1 MYKII
6 RKAQKDIASGE
17 RKKRVL
23 RRCKKEIEELGQKFN
38 PIGEIDKISRQIE
51 GIEETQFRRSFKK
64 TIGVDM
70 EQFDKDTFKNERDDW
85 VYGTIGLIALY
96 LMNVNKKL
104 DDIEEGKR
112 GAKETV
118 ESLDKIVNEYGG
130 IGEIARNRVGDFS
143 ASVNSKIYSMFGIK
157 RYVWRTRRDHKVRD
171 CHKSFDGHIFRVDQ
185 PPEIWYMTKHG
196 RVYTGR
202 HCHPGEDYNCRCRAI
217 PLFTKEA
224 VLTILTR
231 EKWKKELGAR

>member
-1 MYKII
+1 MTKKEEEREQLKLVDRKFRSKRELVAVLASVYPQSAEREMKRYLKRYSNGLYKII

-17 RKKRVL
+17 QKKRVL

-70 EQFDKDTFKNERDDW
+70 DQFDKDTFKNERDDW

-104 DDIEEGKR
+104 DE
-112 GAKETV
+112 
-118 ESLDKIVNEYGG
+118 NG
-130 IGEIARNRVGDFS
+130 IL
-143 ASVNSKIYSMFGIK
+143 Y
-157 RYVWRTRRDHKVRD
+157 
-171 CHKSFDGHIFRVDQ
+171 
-185 PPEIWYMTKHG
+185 
-196 RVYTGR
+196 
-202 HCHPGEDYNCRCRAI
+202 
-217 PLFTKEA
+217 
-224 VLTILTR
+224 
-231 EKWKKELGAR
+231 